1 MNIDTLTLMS
11 RFMRTPDS
19 GCTGRIDVWQS
30 LLALSVL
37 LFLFSL
43 GLGSSSALAAKPKA
57 ADLVEDGQ
65 LIDLNSERY
74 QLLYKELKETHQFNQ
89 AELDTV
95 FKGVAI
101 NKRVLELMDRQWEA
115 KPYYKYRPLF
125 ITSKT
130 ISTGKKKLKEYGDLL
145 SRIESKFGVDREVV
159 IAIWGIESRFGTHSG
174 SFPVFETLNTLF
186 DAYPRRSKF
195 FRKQL
200 VHFLLLC
207 RENEIDPLVVKGSY
221 AGAFGQTQFIPSS
234 FREYAVSFDNDQ
246 LRDVFNSTEDILAS
260 IANYLRRYHWTLNGT
275 IYMDI
280 GSELKAQELISANL
294 KGRKGR
300 VDYQKVSA
308 SQGVTLPV
316 PPGNRKLSIV
326 SLELAPSD
334 GGGYRY
340 VAGYP
345 NFQAIT
351 EWNHSNRYAMAV
363 TELAE
368 AIK

>member
-1 MNIDTLTLMS
+1 MTVASKNNRLRHRMKSPSRSFPMS
-11 RFMRTPDS
+11 L
-19 GCTGRIDVWQS
+19 RIYVFF
-30 LLALSVL
+30 AFVLSVYL
-37 LFLFSL
+37 VFH
-43 GLGSSSALAAKPKA
+43 GSPAFAAGKPKA
-57 ADLVEDGQ
+57 ADLVVDGQ
-65 LIDLNSERY
+65 PIDLKSERY
-74 QLLYKELKETHQFNQ
+74 SILFQELKDEYQFSQ
-89 AELDTV
+89 EELQQL
-95 FKGVAI
+95 FAGVAI
-101 NKRVLELMDRQWEA
+101 NRRVLELMDKQWEA

-130 ISTGKKKLKEYGDLL
+130 ISKGKKKLKDNLELL
-145 SRIESKFGVDREVV
+145 KRIEARFGVDKEVI

-207 RENEIDPLVVKGSY
+207 RENGYDPLSIKGSY

-246 LRDVFNSTEDILAS
+246 RRDVFNSTEDILAS
-260 IANYLRRYHWTLNGT
+260 IANYLRRFHFTLNAPL
-275 IYMDI
+275 YVDI
-280 GSELKAQELISANL
+280 GNELKSQELISANL

-300 VDYQKVSA
+300 VGYQTVNSA
-308 SQGVTLPV
+308 QGVNLPV
-316 PPGNRKLSIV
+316 PPDNRKVSIV

-334 GGGYRY
+334 GGGIRY

-363 TELAE
+363 SELAE
-368 AIK
+368 AIR